1 MPDALYCNQQGT
13 IVPSAKWST
22 NACTSDQR
30 CDIFRNL
37 REVLQCK
44 MVTLS
49 SLQCKMVTLSS
60 LSSWLRTI
68 HHQRDE
74 IEALLLDSPS
84 LRPRLAEASP
94 QIYAKA
100 VRDAACETGL
110 AEDALPHE
118 CPYELD
124 DMLAAGF
131 LPD

>member
-37 REVLQCK
+37 REV
-44 MVTLS
+44 
-49 SLQCKMVTLSS
+49 LQCKMVTLSS